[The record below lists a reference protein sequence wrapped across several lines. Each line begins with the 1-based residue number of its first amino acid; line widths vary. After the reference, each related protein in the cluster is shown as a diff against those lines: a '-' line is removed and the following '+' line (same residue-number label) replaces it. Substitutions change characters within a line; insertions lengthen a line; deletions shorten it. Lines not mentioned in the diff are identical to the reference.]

1 MTTDTLEDYG
11 LRRRVDLAL
20 ANHGDDHIASLT
32 VRDIRA
38 LLQHAVDQ
46 READY
51 SDGFD
56 DGTAEEAKRTEEFIH
71 TAEELEKAAADAETE
86 GYARG
91 HKDGR
96 VEGYNQGWKD
106 ANND

>member
-1 MTTDTLEDYG
+1 MTTDTLEDPP

-38 LLQHAVDQ
+38 LLRHAADQ
-46 READY
+46 REEGY

-56 DGTAEEAKRTEEFIH
+56 DGTAEEAKRTEEFIY
-71 TAEELEKAAADAETE
+71 TEEDLAEAKADARDDLRAEIMDA
-86 GYARG
+86 ARDG
-91 HKDGR
+91 H
-96 VEGYNQGWKD
+96 
-106 ANND
+106 AL